1 MVDRSTRDQR
11 FYSILLSHFVWRF
24 LSPVY
29 SVFWLFLLSCGSNAA
44 SIHRK
49 MGPFLRTPPLGARL
63 LLTLKAFSGQWTSL
77 LEILVLENAVHVLQ
91 LNVLSFCSHQFRDG
105 HCYMLDWAPV
115 RTRHCTF
122 PGTVL
127 ARDTILISI
136 SSSWPPALYKKKA
149 WNLFSLRFAETQ
161 G

>member
-1 MVDRSTRDQR
+1 MVDRSTRDHR

-29 SVFWLFLLSCGSNAA
+29 SVFWLFLLSWGSNAA

-122 PGTVL
+122 PGT
-127 ARDTILISI
+127 RDIILISI
-136 SSSWPPALYKKKA
+136 SSSWLPALYKKK
-149 WNLFSLRFAETQ
+149 SLKFVLSLIVFVETQ